1 MIQALR
7 VDERL
12 IHGQIAMVWSRALD
26 LDGIVVANDETAG
39 NETQK
44 MALKMAVP
52 TGIKVIIKTIDGA
65 INLLNDPRAGKMKL
79 LVLVRTIADAKA
91 LAESISGINY
101 VNIGN
106 VGKSVQGDKTTLT
119 QFVMLTD
126 QEIESL
132 KELVKIYPDTA
143 LQNLPDDKKE
153 LASSALKK
161 LSL

>member
-26 LDGIVVANDETAG
+26 IDGIVVANDETAG

-52 TGIKVIIKTIDGA
+52 TGVKAIVKTVDGA
-65 INLLNDPRAGKMKL
+65 VNLLNDPRAEKMKL
-79 LVLVRTIADAKA
+79 LVLVRTIADAVR
-91 LAESISGINY
+91 ISSSVKKIKY

-106 VGKSVQGDKTTLT
+106 VGKAVHGDKKVLT

-126 QEIESL
+126 EEINSL
-132 KELVKIYPDTA
+132 KQLTEIYPDTA
-143 LQNLPDDKKE
+143 LQNLPDDKKV
-153 LASSALKK
+153 LASEYLKNIK
-161 LSL
+161 L